1 MSTGQV
7 AQWDGQVA
15 RATREGTH
23 PLPEKALTAAREGVV
38 LVAAMKEAAFRDG
51 KPRRCSSAVVGRGN
65 RHVRGSVQAR
75 CCGMNTFTFDA
86 SWNQVKGK
94 LRQKYGQ
101 LTDDDLEFTE
111 GKGEELLGRL
121 QMKLGMSRDELD
133 ATLNDLK
140 SSSGGVRGKVDQV
153 KARAAEVASDVRTRA
168 GEIAG
173 DVRAAAS
180 AKADE
185 FKTQAGEVY
194 DQARRRVTTLRGD
207 GEEYV
212 RHNPREAL
220 ITALAAGFVVGL
232 LIRR

>member
-1 MSTGQV
+1 MSEL
-7 AQWDGQVA
+7 
-15 RATREGTH
+15 RIE
-23 PLPEKALTAAREGVV
+23 
-38 LVAAMKEAAFRDG
+38 
-51 KPRRCSSAVVGRGN
+51 RGI
-65 RHVRGSVQAR
+65 RHVRRSVQAR
-75 CCGMNTFTFDA
+75 CCGMNTFTFDG

-121 QMKLGMSRDELD
+121 QRKLGMSEEELD
-133 ATLNDLK
+133 SILNELK
-140 SSSGGVRGKVDQV
+140 GSGGGVRGRVDQV
-153 KARAAEVASDVRTRA
+153 RAKAAEVAGDVRARA

-185 FKTQAGEVY
+185 LKAQAGEVY

-207 GEEYV
+207 GEEYI

>member
-1 MSTGQV
+1 
-7 AQWDGQVA
+7 
-15 RATREGTH
+15 
-23 PLPEKALTAAREGVV
+23 
-38 LVAAMKEAAFRDG
+38 
-51 KPRRCSSAVVGRGN
+51 
-65 RHVRGSVQAR
+65 
-75 CCGMNTFTFDA
+75 MNTFTFDA

-101 LTDDDLEFTE
+101 LTDDDLEFAE
-111 GKGEELLGRL
+111 GKSEELLGRL

-140 SSSGGVRGKVDQV
+140 GSSGGVRGKVDQV
-153 KARAAEVASDVRTRA
+153 KSRAAEVASDVRTRA